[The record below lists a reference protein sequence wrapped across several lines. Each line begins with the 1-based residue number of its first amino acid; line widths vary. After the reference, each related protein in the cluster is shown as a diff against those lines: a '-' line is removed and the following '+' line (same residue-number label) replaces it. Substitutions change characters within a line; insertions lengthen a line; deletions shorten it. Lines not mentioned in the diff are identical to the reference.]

1 MHTGEY
7 QRMSSDCE
15 AKLELFGFRAVVSAI
30 ATGQCSRM
38 SGSTKLKSD
47 LLVIVHEEA
56 ATFRPLL

>member
-1 MHTGEY
+1 MP
-7 QRMSSDCE
+7 SDCE

-30 ATGQCSRM
+30 ASGQCSRM